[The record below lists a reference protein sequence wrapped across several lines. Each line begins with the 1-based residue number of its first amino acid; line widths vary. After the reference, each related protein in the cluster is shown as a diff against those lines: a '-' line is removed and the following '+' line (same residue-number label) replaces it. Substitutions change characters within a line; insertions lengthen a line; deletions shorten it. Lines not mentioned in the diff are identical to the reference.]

1 MAQIRLK
8 NVQNKT
14 CFLEY
19 KKDFYCSSKSLY
31 HIDDYK
37 IYIATKL

>member
-1 MAQIRLK
+1 MTQIRLK

-19 KKDFYCSSKSLY
+19 KKTCNPLKN
-31 HIDDYK
+31 DYL
-37 IYIATKL
+37 IIGY